1 MNSSPAPTK
10 RSTPDR
16 LMDVAQAMFVKN
28 GYHGVAVDKII
39 AQTGVSKGTFF
50 YHFKSKEDLAQ
61 RLLERY
67 FERIAAAAN
76 AIGTAAAQQS
86 DDPWQ
91 ILDICLTEFENL
103 FNGRHVQGGADESL
117 DGCLMAAF
125 SYQLFNDIPSLRAIS
140 AQAINRFSTA
150 YAPLFDEVL
159 ATANSPVGISGET
172 LSKHYFALMQG
183 TLLVSRID
191 PAWTDFKQ
199 QVDSFKKML
208 NALLK

>member
-1 MNSSPAPTK
+1 MSSPSIKPK
-10 RSTPDR
+10 TPDR
-16 LMDVAQAMFVKN
+16 LMDAAQVMFVKH

-50 YHFKSKEDLAQ
+50 YHFKSKEDLAL

-67 FERIAAAAN
+67 FERLGQASSAIAIAAIEDN
-76 AIGTAAAQQS
+76 GDPRKVLDTCLSRFETLFDGT
-86 DDPWQ
+86 
-91 ILDICLTEFENL
+91 
-103 FNGRHVQGGADESL
+103 HVQGNATDGI

-125 SYQLFNDIPSLRAIS
+125 SYQLFNEIPSLRELS
-140 AQAINRFSTA
+140 AAAINRFSTA
-150 YAPLFDEVL
+150 YAPLFDQAI
-159 ATANSPVGISGET
+159 ATAANPVGVTGET
-172 LSKHYFALMQG
+172 LCKHYFALMQG

-199 QVDSFKKML
+199 QLNSFKIML

>member
-1 MNSSPAPTK
+1 
-10 RSTPDR
+10 
-16 LMDVAQAMFVKN
+16 MDVAQAMFVKN

-86 DDPWQ
+86 DDPRQ

>member
-1 MNSSPAPTK
+1 
-10 RSTPDR
+10 
-16 LMDVAQAMFVKN
+16 MDVAQAMFVKN

-86 DDPWQ
+86 DDPRQ

-125 SYQLFNDIPSLRAIS
+125 SYQLFNHIPSLRAIS

-159 ATANSPVGISGET
+159 ATANSPTGISGET